1 MTTSIEWTW
10 VPDGKGGRKKGETW
24 NPQVGCREVSPGCRE
39 CYAAKQA
46 HRSHGDKAMVKQ
58 HHGLTVMRTS
68 ESGENLG
75 VHWNGQINR
84 VPHLLAQPLKWREPR
99 GIFVCSMSDLFFD
112 VDSDD
117 ACRWIA
123 AIFGVM
129 AACPQHTFM
138 VLTKRPENAERW
150 FAWLDRESNATY
162 TSATTVCLV
171 AAMGQGAIASGSRN
185 HNAMFEA
192 CAKSPPRWPLPNVWL
207 GVTAEDQRRADERVP
222 VLLDLPAAVRF
233 VSYEPALG
241 PVDWTPWLEWV
252 EDEPCDDCDGE
263 AVPPEAID
271 EHEDVCAY
279 AAHDIDGDVGGGT
292 CTTCGATLPA
302 CETCGVYAGRKPPQ
316 PPIDWVICGGESGPH
331 ARPMHT
337 AWAITARDQC
347 EAAGVAFFFKQW
359 GEHVRPSQMPED
371 TWSRLDASESG
382 LGNTDDPVRVG
393 KAAAGR
399 ELDGRTHDG
408 FPEAK

>member
-10 VPDGKGGRKKGETW
+10 VQDGKGGRKKGETW
-24 NPQVGCREVSPGCRE
+24 NPQVGCREISPGCRE

-46 HRSHGDKAMVKQ
+46 HRGMSKQ
-58 HHGLTVMRTS
+58 HHGLTVMRTNAA
-68 ESGENLG
+68 GENLG
-75 VHWNGQINR
+75 AHWNGQINR

-138 VLTKRPENAERW
+138 VLTKRPENAARW
-150 FAWLDRESNATY
+150 FTWLERESRIECAGV
-162 TSATTVCLV
+162 ARLCV
-171 AAMGQGAIASGSRN
+171 AAAVLAIERSVPVVRERVRKAAETRI
-185 HNAMFEA
+185 A
-192 CAKSPPRWPLPNVWL
+192 WPLPNVWV
-207 GVTAEDQRRADERVP
+207 GVTAEDQQRADERVP
-222 VLLDLPAAVRF
+222 VLLGLPAAVRF

-241 PVDWTPWLEWV
+241 PVDWTRINWPGRWPVDVLRGGSWDVDPAAGFVQHSDMPTLDWL
-252 EDEPCDDCDGE
+252 
-263 AVPPEAID
+263 
-271 EHEDVCAY
+271 
-279 AAHDIDGDVGGGT
+279 
-292 CTTCGATLPA
+292 
-302 CETCGVYAGRKPPQ
+302 
-316 PPIDWVICGGESGPH
+316 ICGGESGPH
-331 ARPMHT
+331 ARPMHSDWT
-337 AWAITARDQC
+337 RSARDQC

-399 ELDGRTHDG
+399 ELDGRTHDA
-408 FPEAK
+408 FPGAK